1 MCHYAEELP
10 EHPVLKSFLQSTSKG
25 RDCSTS
31 GCLSNGGSDG
41 DTLEVQGVLGNGDG
55 RCSEAR
61 GGLSALMH
69 KYMGRPLDK
78 SQQISNWER
87 RPLKPDQV
95 KYAGKVCVCAHVC
108 WDSGVCVCV
117 CVCPCVLGQWCV
129 CVCVCLPMCAGTVV
143 CVCVCVCVC
152 PCVLGQWCVC
162 VCLPM
167 WAGTVVCVCVF
178 AHVGW
183 DSGVCV
189 PMWAGT
195 VVCVCVFAH
204 VGWDSG
210 VCVCVCPCGLGQ
222 WCVCAHVCWHSGKT
236 TVGFPSF

>member
-1 MCHYAEELP
+1 M
-10 EHPVLKSFLQSTSKG
+10 LKSFLQSTSKG

-117 CVCPCVLGQWCV
+117 CAHVCWDSGV
-129 CVCVCLPMCAGTVV
+129 CVCVPMCAGTV
-143 CVCVCVCVC
+143 VCVCVC

-162 VCLPM
+162 VCAHVC
-167 WAGTVVCVCVF
+167 WDSGVCVCVF

-195 VVCVCVFAH
+195 VVCVC
-204 VGWDSG
+204 
-210 VCVCVCPCGLGQ
+210 PCGLGQ
-222 WCVCAHVCWHSGKT
+222 WCVCAHVGWDSG
-236 TVGFPSF
+236 VCVCAHVSGVCVCPCGLEQW